1 VPQRARG
8 MSAVAKDAGL
18 SRQNLYRLGSDAKP
32 EFGTVLKV
40 LTALGIE
47 LTAHAKVA

>member
-1 VPQRARG
+1 

-18 SRQNLYRLGSDAKP
+18 SRQNLYRLGSDAKA
-32 EFGTVLKV
+32 EFGTVMKV
-40 LTALGIE
+40 LTALDIE